1 MAGAPSIREAVPYG
15 RLPWSL
21 VEGHIFRLLNHKEIQ
36 SIYTRLMVV
45 HRHRFKQPIG
55 WSSALPLRRV
65 VFRSI
70 DLIVGTS
77 AFVQILELQD
87 NSLVGLEAVRGKL
100 YWTWKRPLSSM
111 APMLSVKKNEMETS
125 RLLVSGGPKISTSVV
140 QVFINMHC
148 WVGMPLFEAVAH
160 PSIHDQ
166 LLYRGSDVPVLKAA
180 L

>member
-1 MAGAPSIREAVPYG
+1 
-15 RLPWSL
+15 
-21 VEGHIFRLLNHKEIQ
+21 
-36 SIYTRLMVV
+36 
-45 HRHRFKQPIG
+45 
-55 WSSALPLRRV
+55 
-65 VFRSI
+65 
-70 DLIVGTS
+70 
-77 AFVQILELQD
+77 
-87 NSLVGLEAVRGKL
+87 
-100 YWTWKRPLSSM
+100 M